1 MEAPDALIVEVAG
14 IDAVT
19 RAVDW
24 AAHEGWNPGLDDA
37 DCFLAADAGGFL
49 QASRDG
55 RPVGTISAVRYG
67 SSFGFIGLYI
77 VEPQLRGQ
85 GIGSLL
91 WSTALDRLA
100 GRVVGLDGVVAMQ
113 QSYARS
119 GFVLAH
125 RSIRFGGVADA
136 PAADAGAD
144 AGATEPL
151 NAHDLG
157 ALVEYDRG
165 CFGAA
170 RPDFLARWIRQPDV
184 IARVARREGRIR
196 GYGVLRRCRQ
206 GAKVGPLFADDAQT
220 ASQLLDS
227 LLARSPREGPVYLD
241 VPEPNEAAQDL
252 ARRRGLLP
260 VFETARMYR
269 GGDPALPLAR
279 VFGITT
285 FELG

>member
-1 MEAPDALIVEVAG
+1 MEAPDAPTVEIAG
-14 IDAVT
+14 IDGVT

-24 AAHEGWNPGLDDA
+24 AAREGWNPGLDDA
-37 DCFLAADAGGFL
+37 DCFLAADTGGFL

-113 QSYARS
+113 ESYARS

-125 RSIRFGGVADA
+125 RNIRFGGVADA
-136 PAADAGAD
+136 VSTDVRAAEPPSARDLAD
-144 AGATEPL
+144 
-151 NAHDLG
+151 
-157 ALVEYDRG
+157 LVDYDRE

-184 IARVARREGRIR
+184 IARVVRREGRIG
-196 GYGVLRRCRQ
+196 GYGVLRRCRE
-206 GAKVGPLFADDAQT
+206 GAKVGPLFADDAQA

-227 LLARSPREGPVYLD
+227 LLARSPREGRVYLD

>member
-1 MEAPDALIVEVAG
+1 MDGSPALLVEVAG
-14 IDAVT
+14 IDGVT

-24 AAHEGWNPGLDDA
+24 AAREGWNPGLDDA
-37 DCFLAADAGGFL
+37 GCFLAADPGGFL
-49 QASRDG
+49 QGSQDG

-67 SSFGFIGLYI
+67 ADFGFIGLYI
-77 VEPQLRGQ
+77 VEPHLRGH

-91 WSTALDRLA
+91 WSAALDRLA

-125 RSIRFGGVADA
+125 RSIRFGGVADV
-136 PAADAGAD
+136 PLAAV
-144 AGATEPL
+144 GATEPL
-151 NAHDLG
+151 DPRDLG
-157 ALVEYDRG
+157 DLVAYDRE

-170 RPDFLARWIRQPDV
+170 RPGFLARWIRQPDV
-184 IARVARREGRIR
+184 IARVVRREGRLQ
-196 GYGVLRRCRQ
+196 GYGVLRRCRD
-206 GAKVGPLFADDAQT
+206 GAKVGPLFADDADT
-220 ASQLLDS
+220 ASQLLDA

-241 VPEPNEAAQDL
+241 VPEPNEAGRAL